1 MDARSLLRAKKAESR
16 IEHPHATYTGA
27 GQLRCSICAIPGT
40 SCSPL
45 TPLARPGNLRAVK
58 QWDAHLLTK
67 QHRASVTREKQSQ
80 SSKTK
85 RPAEEAGSS
94 SKRARTEE
102 VVKSSILPA
111 GFFSGGTGPTIVADE
126 DDDDEE
132 EEASAPAKAKVE
144 AGPST
149 GQATSKATTTPA
161 MAPTANN
168 QTGDEELDSF
178 LASLA
183 EPDSTTNDDIP
194 ESETAP
200 TAATQK
206 SNTKKSS
213 YRDIIPGQASY
224 EAAPIRNIPKD
235 QEVEPEPEVEESEAE
250 KRARIAREE
259 REEIMD
265 RLEEEERAQYV
276 SSL

>member
-1 MDARSLLRAKKAESR
+1 
-16 IEHPHATYTGA
+16 
-27 GQLRCSICAIPGT
+27 
-40 SCSPL
+40 
-45 TPLARPGNLRAVK
+45 
-58 QWDAHLLTK
+58 LTK
-67 QHRASVTREKQSQ
+67 QHRASVTREKTQSQ
-80 SSKTK
+80 GSSKTK
-85 RPAEEAGSS
+85 RSAEEAGSS

-111 GFFSGGTGPTIVADE
+111 GFFSGGSGPTIVADE
-126 DDDDEE
+126 DDEE
-132 EEASAPAKAKVE
+132 EEEETPVQAPVQAQVE

-149 GQATSKATTTPA
+149 VKAP
-161 MAPTANN
+161 APTNTTSTTLANG

-183 EPDSTTNDDIP
+183 EPDPENETN
-194 ESETAP
+194 ETEPAP

-206 SNTKKSS
+206 ASTSKKST

-235 QEVEPEPEVEESEAE
+235 QDPEPEPEVQETEAE
-250 KRARIAREE
+250 KRARLAREE

-265 RLEEEERAQYV
+265 RLEEEERAQ
-276 SSL
+276 

>member
-1 MDARSLLRAKKAESR
+1 M
-16 IEHPHATYTGA
+16 
-27 GQLRCSICAIPGT
+27 
-40 SCSPL
+40 
-45 TPLARPGNLRAVK
+45 K

-67 QHRASVTREKQSQ
+67 QHRASVAREKQSQ
-80 SSKTK
+80 STTKSK
-85 RPAEEAGSS
+85 RPAEEGGSS

-111 GFFSGGTGPTIVADE
+111 GFFSGGNGPTIVP

-132 EEASAPAKAKVE
+132 EEEEEIRPELQAKVE

-149 GQATSKATTTPA
+149 MKPTTT
-161 MAPTANN
+161 TN

-183 EPDSTTNDDIP
+183 EPEP
-194 ESETAP
+194 ESTSEEAVPDQAP
-200 TAATQK
+200 TAAAQK
-206 SNTKKSS
+206 ANIKKST

-224 EAAPIRNIPKD
+224 EAAPVRNIPKD
-235 QEVEPEPEVEESEAE
+235 QEPEPEPEVEETEAE
-250 KRARIAREE
+250 KRARLAREE

-276 SSL
+276 STLTCCGFWLMV

>member
-1 MDARSLLRAKKAESR
+1 VLYQVCTSS
-16 IEHPHATYTGA
+16 HPT
-27 GQLRCSICAIPGT
+27 SIQADEV
-40 SCSPL
+40 
-45 TPLARPGNLRAVK
+45 VK

-80 SSKTK
+80 STNKSK
-85 RPAEEAGSS
+85 RPAEDTGSS
-94 SKRARTEE
+94 SKRPRTEE

-111 GFFSGGTGPTIVADE
+111 GFFSGGGPTIVP

-132 EEASAPAKAKVE
+132 EEEEAQVQPQVKPAE

-149 GQATSKATTTPA
+149 IKPPTTTTTSTTPV
-161 MAPTANN
+161 N

-183 EPDSTTNDDIP
+183 EPEP
-194 ESETAP
+194 EEPEPTPTP

-206 SNTKKSS
+206 NIKKSS
-213 YRDIIPGQASY
+213 YREIIPGQASY
-224 EAAPIRNIPKD
+224 EAAPVRNIPKD
-235 QEVEPEPEVEESEAE
+235 QEPGVEEEVQETEAE
-250 KRARIAREE
+250 KRARLAREE

-265 RLEEEERAQYV
+265 RLEEEERAQ
-276 SSL
+276 